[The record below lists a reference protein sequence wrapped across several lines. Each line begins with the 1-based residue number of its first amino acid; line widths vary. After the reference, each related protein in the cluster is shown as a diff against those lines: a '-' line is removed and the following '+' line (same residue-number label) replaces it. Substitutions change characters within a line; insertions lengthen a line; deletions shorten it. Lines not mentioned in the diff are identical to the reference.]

1 MTSPANDP
9 LLQPLKVGHVT
20 LKNRIMSTSHACGL
34 DKDGYPQ
41 EAYQAYHEEKA
52 KGGLALTMFG
62 GSSNVAPDSPNTFRQ
77 LHLGNDGCIPHLQK
91 FAERIHAHGC
101 ALMCQITHLGRRGD
115 PYGDHW
121 LEMIG
126 PSPVRETRH
135 RAIPREMDEH
145 DIARV
150 IKAFGDTAAR
160 CKEGG
165 LDGIETLF
173 GGHLVGQ
180 FLSPVTNK
188 RTDKY
193 GGSLENRARF
203 ALEVYREIRKRTGDK
218 FLVGMRYIVDE
229 GIADGLTFDEAVS
242 VAKMFEDE
250 GLVDFFNAIY
260 GRMDTYYALAMH
272 NMPGMASP
280 IAPWLEKAG
289 AFKREMSRPVFHA
302 ARIADLATARHAI
315 RDGLI
320 DMAAMTRAHIADP
333 HIVAKLMRGEED
345 RIRPCV
351 GATHCMGAHRPT
363 CLHNAAT
370 GRELSGGHDVGKAT
384 ERRKIVVVGAGPA
397 GLEAARVSAERGH
410 QVTVLEAAPQAGGQL
425 LLAKH
430 ASWRKDITG
439 LIDWRV
445 GELEALGVEVRYNTF
460 AEPEDV
466 SALSPDVVII
476 ATGGVPNPG
485 WFEGADLA
493 SSAWDVIGGEA
504 AQGQDVLVYDGT
516 GRHSA
521 MTAAEK
527 LARDGHNVTFVTV
540 DETVAEEQGYAER
553 VGWKREMYKLGFD
566 VLRDRELVG
575 LEKHGNRLKA
585 ILRNEFTG
593 DTQEH
598 TADQVVTDFGTLA
611 VDEVYQQLRAG
622 SANDGVK
629 DIDCLITGKPQ
640 PVRAGNGSYELYR
653 IGDASASRNVAAA
666 VYDALRLCRTL

>member
-1 MTSPANDP
+1 MTTVSKDP
-9 LLQPLKVGHVT
+9 LLQPLNIGHLT

-77 LHLGNDGCIPHLQK
+77 LHLGNDGCIPHLQA
-91 FAERIHAHGC
+91 FAQRIHRHDC
-101 ALMCQITHLGRRGD
+101 AIMCQITHLGRRGD

-135 RAIPREMDEH
+135 RAIPREMDDH

-160 CKEGG
+160 CREGG

-180 FLSPVTNK
+180 FLSPVTNR

-203 ALEVYREIRKRTGDK
+203 ALEVYREIRKRTGSN

-229 GIADGLTFDEAVS
+229 GIADGLSFDDAVT
-242 VAKMFEDE
+242 VARMFEAE

-260 GRMDTYYALAMH
+260 GRMDTYYSLAMH
-272 NMPGMASP
+272 NMPGMASG

-302 ARIADLATARHAI
+302 ARIADVATARHAI
-315 RDGLI
+315 RDGLV

-333 HIVAKLMRGEED
+333 HLVAKLMRGEED

-351 GATHCMGAHRPT
+351 GATHCMGSHRPT

-370 GRELSGGHDVGKAT
+370 GRELAVGHTTQPASAS
-384 ERRKIVVVGAGPA
+384 RKVVVVGGGPA

-410 QVTVLEAAPQAGGQL
+410 EVVLLEASGKLGGQV
-425 LLAKH
+425 LLAKLG
-430 ASWRKDITG
+430 SWRKDISG
-439 LIDWRV
+439 LVDWRA
-445 GELEALGVEVRYNTF
+445 GELDKLGVEVRFNTF
-460 AEPEDV
+460 AERDDV
-466 SALSPDVVII
+466 RALKPDVVIV
-476 ATGGVPNPG
+476 ATGGTPNPG
-485 WFEGADLA
+485 WIDGADLCT
-493 SSAWDVIGGEA
+493 SSWDIIAGAVPAGD
-504 AQGQDVLVYDGT
+504 DVLVYDGT

-521 MTAAEK
+521 MTAAEVLK
-527 LARDGHNVTFVTV
+527 AGGRKVTFVTV
-540 DETVAEEQGYAER
+540 DDGVVEEQGYAER
-553 VGWKREMYKLGFD
+553 AAWKRRMYQLELD
-566 VLRDRELVG
+566 VERDLELVKV
-575 LEKHGNRLKA
+575 ERDGNRLRVF
-585 ILRNEFTG
+585 LHNEFT
-593 DTQEH
+593 DKTHERVV
-598 TADQVVTDFGTLA
+598 DQVVADHGTLPA
-611 VDEVYQQLRAG
+611 DAIFHDLRAD
-622 SANDGVK
+622 AVNDGVK
-629 DIDCLITGKPQ
+629 DIEAFISGRPQ
-640 PVRAGNGSYELYR
+640 PAPEREGYELYR
-653 IGDASASRNVAAA
+653 IGDAAASRNVAAA

>member
-1 MTSPANDP
+1 MNGSTTDP
-9 LLQPLKVGHVT
+9 LLQPLKVGHIT

-77 LHLGNDGCIPHLQK
+77 LHLGNDGCIPHLQR

-101 ALMCQITHLGRRGD
+101 AIMCQITHLGRRGD

-203 ALEVYREIRKRTGDK
+203 ALEVYREIRKRTGSN

-229 GIADGLTFDEAVS
+229 GIADGLTFEEAVA
-242 VAKMFEDE
+242 VARMFEDE

-260 GRMDTYYALAMH
+260 GRMDTYYSLAMH

-370 GRELSGGHDVGKAT
+370 GRELSGGHDVGKA
-384 ERRKIVVVGAGPA
+384 ERCAQDRGGRCRPRRAGSST
-397 GLEAARVSAERGH
+397 GECRARPRGD
-410 QVTVLEAAPQAGGQL
+410 VLEAAPQAGGQV
-425 LLAKH
+425 LLARQG
-430 ASWRKDITG
+430 SWRKDITG
-439 LIDWRV
+439 LVDWRV
-445 GELEALGVEVRYNTF
+445 SELEKLGVDVRYNTY
-460 AEPEDV
+460 AGPGDV
-466 SALSPDVVII
+466 AALDPAVVII
-476 ATGGVPNPG
+476 ATGGVPSPG
-485 WFEGADLA
+485 WYDGADLA
-493 SSAWDVIGGEA
+493 TSAWDVIGGEG
-504 AQGQDVLVYDGT
+504 AQGQDVIVYDGT

-521 MTAAEK
+521 MTAAGI
-527 LARDGHNVTFVTV
+527 AGPRRAQRD
-540 DETVAEEQGYAER
+540 
-553 VGWKREMYKLGFD
+553 
-566 VLRDRELVG
+566 LRHRG
-575 LEKHGNRLKA
+575 
-585 ILRNEFTG
+585 
-593 DTQEH
+593 
-598 TADQVVTDFGTLA
+598 
-611 VDEVYQQLRAG
+611 
-622 SANDGVK
+622 
-629 DIDCLITGKPQ
+629 
-640 PVRAGNGSYELYR
+640 
-653 IGDASASRNVAAA
+653 
-666 VYDALRLCRTL
+666 

>member
-1 MTSPANDP
+1 MNAASRDP
-9 LLQPLKVGHVT
+9 LLQPLTIGHVT

-77 LHLGNDGCIPHLQK
+77 LHLGNDGCIPHLQS

-101 ALMCQITHLGRRGD
+101 AIMCQITHLGRRGD

-121 LEMIG
+121 LEMIA

-150 IKAFGDTAAR
+150 IKAFGDTAER

-180 FLSPVTNK
+180 FLSPMMNK

-203 ALEVYREIRKRTGDK
+203 ALEVYREIRRRTGSR

-229 GIADGLTFDEAVS
+229 GVAEGLTFDDAVT
-242 VAKMFEDE
+242 VAKMFEAE

-272 NMPGMASP
+272 NMPGMASG

-302 ARIADLATARHAI
+302 ARIADVATARHAI

-333 HIVAKLMRGEED
+333 HLVAKLMRGEED

-351 GATHCMGAHRPT
+351 GATHCMGSHRPT

-370 GRELSGGHDVGKAT
+370 GRELTGGHAI
-384 ERRKIVVVGAGPA
+384 EAAPAARKIVVVGSGPA
-397 GLEAARVSAERGH
+397 ELEAARVSAERGH
-410 QVTVLEAAPQAGGQL
+410 DVTVLEAAPMAGGQVR
-425 LLAKH
+425 LAKQ

-439 LIDWRV
+439 LVDWRV
-445 GELEALGVEVRYNTF
+445 NELEKLGVEVRYNTF
-460 AEPEDV
+460 AEQADV
-466 SALSPDVVII
+466 AALQPDVVIV

-485 WFEGADLA
+485 WFDGAELA
-493 SSAWDVIGGEA
+493 TSAWDVIGGGA
-504 AQGQDVLVYDGT
+504 VQGQDVLVYDGT

-521 MTAAEK
+521 MTAAEILTAGGFK
-527 LARDGHNVTFVTV
+527 VTLVTLDDGVV
-540 DETVAEEQGYAER
+540 EEQGYAER
-553 VGWKREMYKLGFD
+553 VSWKRRMYQLGFD
-566 VLRDRELVG
+566 VLRDLELVAV
-575 LEKHGNRLKA
+575 EKAGNRLKA
-585 ILRNEFTG
+585 ILHNEFTG
-593 DTQEH
+593 ENH
-598 TADQVVTDFGTLA
+598 ERIVDQVVADHGTLPA
-611 VDEVYQQLRAG
+611 DTIFHDLRAG
-622 SANDGVK
+622 SGNDGVK
-629 DIDCLITGKPQ
+629 DIDALIAGRAQPPGKP
-640 PVRAGNGSYELYR
+640 GGYELYR
-653 IGDASASRNVAAA
+653 IGDAAASRNVAAA
-666 VYDALRLCRTL
+666 IYDALRLCRTL

>member
-1 MTSPANDP
+1 VNTASKDP
-9 LLQPLKVGHVT
+9 LLQPLTVGHVT

-34 DKDGYPQ
+34 DQDGYPQ

-77 LHLGNDGCIPHLQK
+77 LHLGNDGCIPHLQQ
-91 FAERIHAHGC
+91 FAGRIHKHGC

-135 RAIPREMDEH
+135 RAIPREMDDH

-160 CKEGG
+160 CREGG

-203 ALEVYREIRKRTGDK
+203 ALEVYREIRKRTGSN

-229 GIADGLTFDEAVS
+229 GIADGLTFDDAVS
-242 VAKMFEDE
+242 VAKMFEEE

-272 NMPGMASP
+272 NMPGMASG

-363 CLHNAAT
+363 CFHNAAS
-370 GRELSGGHDVGKAT
+370 GRELTGGHTIEKAPCV
-384 ERRKIVVVGAGPA
+384 RKVVVVGGGPA
-397 GLEAARVSAERGH
+397 GLEAARISAERGH
-410 QVTVLEAAPQAGGQL
+410 KVTLLEASGKLGGQL

-439 LIDWRV
+439 LVDWRAA
-445 GELEALGVEVRYNTF
+445 ELEKLGVEVRFNCF
-460 AEPEDV
+460 AEPDDV
-466 SALSPDVVII
+466 AGLAPGIVII
-476 ATGGVPNPG
+476 ATGGTPNPD
-485 WFEGADLA
+485 WIDGADQCT
-493 SSAWDVIGGEA
+493 SSWDIISGSVPAGD
-504 AQGQDVLVYDGT
+504 DVLVYDGT

-527 LARDGHNVTFVTV
+527 LSVDGHKVTFVTV
-540 DETVAEEQGYAER
+540 DDGVVEEQGYAER
-553 VGWKREMYKLGFD
+553 VSWKRRMYQLGFD
-566 VLRDRELVG
+566 VLRDHELVRV
-575 LEKHGNRLKA
+575 EKDGNRLKA
-585 ILRNEFTG
+585 VLHNEFTG
-593 DTQEH
+593 EVEERVV
-598 TADQVVTDFGTLA
+598 DQVVTDHGTLPA
-611 VDEVYQQLRAG
+611 DAIFHDLRVG
-622 SANDGVK
+622 SANEGVK
-629 DIDCLITGKPQ
+629 DIDALIAGAPQ
-640 PVRAGNGSYELYR
+640 PHGSGDGYELYR
-653 IGDASASRNVAAA
+653 IGDAAASRNVAAA

>member
-9 LLQPLKVGHVT
+9 LLQPLKVGHVN

-188 RTDKY
+188 RTDRY

-229 GIADGLTFDEAVS
+229 GISDGLTFDDAVS

-370 GRELSGGHDVGKAT
+370 GRELSGGHDVGKAA

-410 QVTVLEAAPQAGGQL
+410 QVTMLEAAPQAGGQL

-593 DTQEH
+593 DTQEY

>member
-1 MTSPANDP
+1 M
-9 LLQPLKVGHVT
+9 
-20 LKNRIMSTSHACGL
+20 M
-34 DKDGYPQ
+34 
-41 EAYQAYHEEKA
+41 
-52 KGGLALTMFG
+52 
-62 GSSNVAPDSPNTFRQ
+62 VAFLICRR
-77 LHLGNDGCIPHLQK
+77 

-101 ALMCQITHLGRRGD
+101 AIMCQITHLGRRGD

-145 DIARV
+145 DINRV

-160 CKEGG
+160 CKQGG

-203 ALEVYREIRKRTGDK
+203 ALEVYREIRKRTGSN

-229 GIADGLTFDEAVS
+229 GIADGLTFEDAVA

-260 GRMDTYYALAMH
+260 GRMDTYYSLAMH

-370 GRELSGGHDVGKAT
+370 GRELSGGHDVGKA
-384 ERRKIVVVGAGPA
+384 ERARKVVVVGAGPA

-410 QVTVLEAAPQAGGQL
+410 EVIVLEAAAQAGGQV
-425 LLAKH
+425 LLARQ

-439 LIDWRV
+439 LVDWRV
-445 GELEALGVEVRYNTF
+445 AELETLGVELRYNTL

-485 WFEGADLA
+485 WIDGAELA
-493 SSAWDVIGGEA
+493 TSAWDVIGGEA

-540 DETVAEEQGYAER
+540 DDTVAEEQGYAER

-566 VLRDRELVG
+566 VVRDRELIGV
-575 LEKHGNRLKA
+575 EKHGNRLKA

-593 DTQEH
+593 DTQEQ
-598 TADQVVTDFGTLA
+598 TVDQVVTDFGTLA
-611 VDEVYQQLRAG
+611 VDEVYQQMRAG
-622 SANDGVK
+622 SSNDGVK
-629 DIDCLITGKPQ
+629 DIDALIAGKPQ
-640 PVRAGNGSYELYR
+640 PIQADSGCYELYR

>member
-1 MTSPANDP
+1 MNGSTTDP
-9 LLQPLKVGHVT
+9 LLQPLKVGHIT

-77 LHLGNDGCIPHLQK
+77 LHLGNDGCIPHLQR

-101 ALMCQITHLGRRGD
+101 AIMCQITHLGRRGD

-145 DIARV
+145 DIDRV

-203 ALEVYREIRKRTGDK
+203 ALEVYREIRKRTGSN

-229 GIADGLTFDEAVS
+229 GIADGLTFEEAVA
-242 VAKMFEDE
+242 VARMFEDE

-260 GRMDTYYALAMH
+260 GRMDTYYSLAMH

-370 GRELSGGHDVGKAT
+370 GRELSGGHDVGKA
-384 ERRKIVVVGAGPA
+384 ERARKIVVVGAGPA

-410 QVTVLEAAPQAGGQL
+410 EVIVLEAAAQAGGQV
-425 LLAKH
+425 LLARQ

-439 LIDWRV
+439 LVDWRV
-445 GELEALGVEVRYNTF
+445 AELETLGVEVRYNTF

-485 WFEGADLA
+485 WFDGAELA
-493 SSAWDVIGGEA
+493 TSAWDVIGGEA

-540 DETVAEEQGYAER
+540 DDTVAEEQGYAER

-566 VLRDRELVG
+566 VVRDRELIGV
-575 LEKHGNRLKA
+575 EKHGNRLKA

-593 DTQEH
+593 DTQEQ
-598 TADQVVTDFGTLA
+598 TVDQVVTDFGTLA
-611 VDEVYQQLRAG
+611 VDEVYQQMRAG
-622 SANDGVK
+622 SSNDGVK
-629 DIDCLITGKPQ
+629 DIDALIAGKPQ
-640 PVRAGNGSYELYR
+640 PIQADSGCYELYR

>member
-1 MTSPANDP
+1 MTQISTDP
-9 LLQPLKVGHVT
+9 LLQPLTIGHIT
-20 LKNRIMSTSHACGL
+20 LKNRIMSTSHASGM

-62 GSSNVAPDSPNTFRQ
+62 GSSNVAPDSPNTFNQ
-77 LHLGNDGCIPHLQK
+77 LHLGNDACIPHLQQ
-91 FAERIHAHGC
+91 FSERIHKHGC
-101 ALMCQITHLGRRGD
+101 AIMCQITHLGRRGD

-126 PSPVRETRH
+126 PSPVREPRH

-165 LDGIETLF
+165 LDGLETLF

-180 FLSPVTNK
+180 FLSPATNK

-203 ALEVYREIRKRTGDK
+203 ALEVYREIRKRTGDN

-229 GIADGLTFDEAVS
+229 GVAEGLTFDDAVKAAKLFEA
-242 VAKMFEDE
+242 E

-260 GRMDTYYALAMH
+260 GRMDTYYSLAMH
-272 NMPGMASP
+272 NMANMASG
-280 IAPWLEKAG
+280 IAPWLEKAA

-351 GATHCMGAHRPT
+351 GATHCMSKARPT
-363 CLHNAAT
+363 CLHNPST
-370 GRELSGGHDVGKAT
+370 GRELGVGHSIEKAADP
-384 ERRKIVVVGAGPA
+384 RRIVVVGGGPA
-397 GLEAARVSAERGH
+397 GLEAARVCAERGH
-410 QVTVLEAAPQAGGQL
+410 HVTVLEASGQLGGQL
-425 LLAKH
+425 LLARQ
-430 ASWRKDITG
+430 SLWRKDLVGI
-439 LIDWRV
+439 IDWRV
-445 GELEALGVEVRYNTF
+445 SELEKLGVEVRYNCF
-460 AEPEDV
+460 AEPGDV
-466 SALSPDVVII
+466 TCLSPDVVII

-485 WFEGADLA
+485 WIEGADLCT
-493 SSAWDVIGGEA
+493 SSWDMIAGSVAPGD
-504 AQGQDVLVYDGT
+504 DVLVYDGT

-527 LARDGHNVTFVTV
+527 LSAQGRKVTFVTQDDMV
-540 DETVAEEQGYAER
+540 VEEQAYAER
-553 VGWKREMYKLGFD
+553 VAWKRQMYKLGFE
-566 VLRDRELVG
+566 VMRDRELTGVTQ
-575 LEKHGNRLKA
+575 EGNRLKA
-585 ILRNEFTG
+585 TLYNEFT
-593 DTQEH
+593 DTTEERIF
-598 TADQVVTDFGTLA
+598 DQVVVDHGTIPA
-611 VDEVYQQLRAG
+611 DGIYQDLRAG
-622 SANDGVK
+622 SANEGIK
-629 DIDCLITGKPQ
+629 DIDALIANVPQ
-640 PVRAGNGSYELYR
+640 PKGKRDGYELYR
-653 IGDASASRNVAAA
+653 IGDAAASRNVAAA
-666 VYDALRLCRTL
+666 IYDALRLCRVL

>member
-1 MTSPANDP
+1 MTIPANDP
-9 LLQPLKVGHVT
+9 LLQPLKVGHIT

-77 LHLGNDGCIPHLQK
+77 LHLGNDGCIPHLQR

-101 ALMCQITHLGRRGD
+101 AIMCQITHLGRRGD

-145 DIARV
+145 DISRV

-160 CKEGG
+160 CKDGR

-203 ALEVYREIRKRTGDK
+203 ALEVYREIRKRTGSN

-229 GIADGLTFDEAVS
+229 GIADGLTFDDAVA

-260 GRMDTYYALAMH
+260 GRMDTYYSLAMH

-370 GRELSGGHDVGKAT
+370 GRELSGSHDVGKA
-384 ERRKIVVVGAGPA
+384 ERARKVVVVGAGPA

-410 QVTVLEAAPQAGGQL
+410 EVIVLEAAAHPGGQL
-425 LLAKH
+425 LLARH

-439 LIDWRV
+439 LVDWRV
-445 GELEALGVEVRYNTF
+445 AELETLGVEVRYNTF

-466 SALSPDVVII
+466 RALSPDVVII

-485 WFEGADLA
+485 WFEGAELA
-493 SSAWDVIGGEA
+493 TSAWDVIGGEA
-504 AQGQDVLVYDGT
+504 AQGHDVLVYDGT

-540 DETVAEEQGYAER
+540 DDTVAEEQGYAER

-566 VLRDRELVG
+566 VVRDRELIGV
-575 LEKHGNRLKA
+575 EKHGNRLKA

-593 DTQEH
+593 DTQEQ
-598 TADQVVTDFGTLA
+598 TVDQVVTDFGTLA
-611 VDEVYQQLRAG
+611 VDEVYQQMRAG

-629 DIDCLITGKPQ
+629 DIDALIAGKPQ
-640 PVRAGNGSYELYR
+640 PTQAANGSYELYR

>member
-1 MTSPANDP
+1 MNGSTTDP
-9 LLQPLKVGHVT
+9 LLQPLKVGHIT

-77 LHLGNDGCIPHLQK
+77 LHLGNDGCIPHLQR
-91 FAERIHAHGC
+91 FAERIHSHGC
-101 ALMCQITHLGRRGD
+101 AIMCQITHLGRRGD

-145 DIARV
+145 DIDRV

-203 ALEVYREIRKRTGDK
+203 ALEVYREIRKRTGSN

-229 GIADGLTFDEAVS
+229 GIADGLTFEEAVA
-242 VAKMFEDE
+242 VARMFEDE

-260 GRMDTYYALAMH
+260 GRMDTYYSLAMH

-370 GRELSGGHDVGKAT
+370 GRELSGGHDVGKA
-384 ERRKIVVVGAGPA
+384 ERARKIVVVGAGPA

-410 QVTVLEAAPQAGGQL
+410 EVIVLEAAAQAGGQV
-425 LLAKH
+425 LLARQ

-439 LIDWRV
+439 LVDWRV
-445 GELEALGVEVRYNTF
+445 AELETLGVEVRYNTF

-485 WFEGADLA
+485 WFDGAELA
-493 SSAWDVIGGEA
+493 TSAWDVIGGEA

-540 DETVAEEQGYAER
+540 DDTVAEEQGYAER

-566 VLRDRELVG
+566 VVRDRELIGV
-575 LEKHGNRLKA
+575 EKHGNRLKA

-593 DTQEH
+593 DTQEQ
-598 TADQVVTDFGTLA
+598 TVDQVVTDFGTLA
-611 VDEVYQQLRAG
+611 VDEVYQQMRAG
-622 SANDGVK
+622 SSNDGVK
-629 DIDCLITGKPQ
+629 DIDALIAGKPQ
-640 PVRAGNGSYELYR
+640 PIQADSGCYELYR

>member
-1 MTSPANDP
+1 MTASTNDP
-9 LLQPLKVGHVT
+9 LLQPLQVGHIT

-101 ALMCQITHLGRRGD
+101 AIMCQITHLGRRGD

-121 LEMIG
+121 LEMVA

-150 IKAFGDTAAR
+150 ITAFGDTAAR
-160 CKEGG
+160 CKQGG

-203 ALEVYREIRKRTGDK
+203 ALEVYREIRKRTGSN

-229 GIADGLTFDEAVS
+229 GIADGLTFDDAVT

-370 GRELSGGHDVGKAT
+370 GRELSGGHQVGKA
-384 ERRKIVVVGAGPA
+384 EVQRKIVVVGAGPA

-410 QVTVLEAAPQAGGQL
+410 QVTVLEAAPQAGGQV
-425 LLAKH
+425 LLARQG
-430 ASWRKDITG
+430 SWRRDITG
-439 LIDWRV
+439 LVDWRV
-445 GELEALGVEVRYNTF
+445 SELEKLGVDVRYNTY
-460 AEPEDV
+460 AGPGDV
-466 SALSPDVVII
+466 AALDPAVVII
-476 ATGGVPNPG
+476 ATGGVPSPG
-485 WFEGADLA
+485 WYDGADLA
-493 SSAWDVIGGEA
+493 TSAWDVIGGEA
-504 AQGQDVLVYDGT
+504 AQGQDVIVYDGT

-521 MTAAEK
+521 MTAAGI
-527 LARDGHNVTFVTV
+527 LARDGRNVTFVTV

-566 VLRDRELVG
+566 VLRDLELIG
-575 LEKHGNRLKA
+575 LEKQGNRLKA
-585 ILRNEFTG
+585 VFRNEFTG
-593 DTQEH
+593 DLHER

-611 VDEVYQQLRAG
+611 VDEVYQDLRAG
-622 SANDGVK
+622 SVNDGVK
-629 DIDCLITGKPQ
+629 DIDALIAGKPQ
-640 PVRAGNGSYELYR
+640 PVGSRGTSFELYR
-653 IGDASASRNVAAA
+653 IGDASASRNIAAA
-666 VYDALRLCRTL
+666 IYDALRLCRTL

>member
-229 GIADGLTFDEAVS
+229 GISDGLTFDDAVS

-370 GRELSGGHDVGKAT
+370 GRELSGGHDVGKAA

-485 WFEGADLA
+485 WFEGAELA

-598 TADQVVTDFGTLA
+598 TVDQVVTDFGTLA

>member
-9 LLQPLKVGHVT
+9 LLQPLKVGHVN

-188 RTDKY
+188 RTDRY

-229 GIADGLTFDEAVS
+229 GISDGLTFDDAVS

-370 GRELSGGHDVGKAT
+370 GRELSGGHDVGKAA

-598 TADQVVTDFGTLA
+598 TVDQVVTDFGTLA

>member
-229 GIADGLTFDEAVS
+229 GISDGLTFDDAVS

-370 GRELSGGHDVGKAT
+370 GRELSGGHDVGKAA

-598 TADQVVTDFGTLA
+598 TVDQVVTDFGTLA

>member
-1 MTSPANDP
+1 MTASTNDP
-9 LLQPLKVGHVT
+9 LLQPLQVGHIT

-101 ALMCQITHLGRRGD
+101 AIMCQITHLGRRGD

-121 LEMIG
+121 LEMVA

-150 IKAFGDTAAR
+150 ITAFGDTAAR
-160 CKEGG
+160 CKQGG

-203 ALEVYREIRKRTGDK
+203 ALEVYREIRKRTGSN

-229 GIADGLTFDEAVS
+229 GIADGLTFDDAVT

-370 GRELSGGHDVGKAT
+370 GRELSGGHQVGKA
-384 ERRKIVVVGAGPA
+384 EVQRKIVVVGAGPA

-410 QVTVLEAAPQAGGQL
+410 QVTVLEAAPQAGGQV
-425 LLAKH
+425 LLARQG
-430 ASWRKDITG
+430 SWRRDITG
-439 LIDWRV
+439 LVDWRV
-445 GELEALGVEVRYNTF
+445 SELEKLGVDVRYNTY
-460 AEPEDV
+460 AGPGDV
-466 SALSPDVVII
+466 AALDPAVVII
-476 ATGGVPNPG
+476 ATGGVPSPG
-485 WFEGADLA
+485 WYDGADLA
-493 SSAWDVIGGEA
+493 TSAWDVIGGEG
-504 AQGQDVLVYDGT
+504 AQGQDVIVYDGT

-521 MTAAEK
+521 MTAAGM
-527 LARDGHNVTFVTV
+527 LARDGRNVTFVTV

-566 VLRDRELVG
+566 VLRDLELIG
-575 LEKHGNRLKA
+575 LEKQGNRLKA
-585 ILRNEFTG
+585 VFRNEFTG
-593 DTQEH
+593 DLHER

-611 VDEVYQQLRAG
+611 VDEVYQDLRAG
-622 SANDGVK
+622 SVNDGVK
-629 DIDCLITGKPQ
+629 DIDALIAGKPQ
-640 PVRAGNGSYELYR
+640 PVGSRGTSFELYR
-653 IGDASASRNVAAA
+653 IGDASASRNIAAA
-666 VYDALRLCRTL
+666 IYDALRLCRTL

>member
-1 MTSPANDP
+1 MQPAANDP
-9 LLQPLKVGHVT
+9 LLQPLTVGHVT
-20 LKNRIMSTSHACGL
+20 FKNRIMSTSHACGL

-77 LHLGNDGCIPHLQK
+77 LHLGNDGCIPHLQR
-91 FAERIHAHGC
+91 FADRIHAHGC
-101 ALMCQITHLGRRGD
+101 AIMCQITHLGRRGD

-135 RAIPREMDEH
+135 RAIPREMDQY
-145 DIARV
+145 DIDRV
-150 IKAFGDTAAR
+150 VKAFGDTAAR

-180 FLSPVTNK
+180 FLSPVMNK
-188 RTDKY
+188 RTDRY
-193 GGSLENRARF
+193 GGSVENRARF
-203 ALEVYREIRKRTGDK
+203 ALEVYREIRRRTGSR

-229 GIADGLTFDEAVS
+229 GIADGLTFEDAVT
-242 VAKMFEDE
+242 VAKMFEEE

-260 GRMDTYYALAMH
+260 GRMDTSYALAMH
-272 NMPGMASP
+272 NMPSMASG
-280 IAPWLEKAG
+280 IAPWLDKAG

-302 ARIADLATARHAI
+302 ARIADVATARHAI

-333 HIVAKLMRGEED
+333 HLVAKLMRGEED

-370 GRELSGGHDVGKAT
+370 GRELSGGHTIEKAAT
-384 ERRKIVVVGAGPA
+384 ARKVVVVGAGPA

-410 QVTVLEAAPQAGGQL
+410 DVTVLEAASQPGGQL
-425 LLAKH
+425 LLARH
-430 ASWRKDITG
+430 ASWRKDIAG
-439 LIDWRV
+439 LVDWRV
-445 GELEALGVEVRYNTF
+445 SELEKLGVTMRYNTL
-460 AEPEDV
+460 AEPSDV
-466 SALSPDVVII
+466 AALAPDVVVI

-485 WFEGADLA
+485 WFEGANLA
-493 SSAWDVIGGEA
+493 TSSWDVIGSDA
-504 AQGQDVLVYDGT
+504 AQAGDVLVYDGT

-521 MTAAEK
+521 ITAAEK
-527 LARDGHNVTFVTV
+527 LALAGRAVTFVTL

-553 VGWKREMYKLGFD
+553 VGWKRQVYKHGFE
-566 VLRDRELVG
+566 VLRDLELVRI
-575 LEKHGNRLKA
+575 EKHGNRLKA
-585 ILRNEFTG
+585 VLHNEFTG
-593 DTQEH
+593 EDIERL
-598 TADQVVTDFGTLA
+598 ADQIVTDHGTLA
-611 VDEVYQQLRAG
+611 ADEVYQAMRDGAV
-622 SANDGVK
+622 NKGVK
-629 DIDCLITGKPQ
+629 DIDALIAGKPQ
-640 PVRAGNGSYELYR
+640 PLTATGHDYELYR
-653 IGDASASRNVAAA
+653 IGDAAASRNVAAA

>member
-1 MTSPANDP
+1 MTAAANDP
-9 LLQPLKVGHVT
+9 LLQPLQVGHLT

-34 DKDGYPQ
+34 DKDGHPQ

-77 LHLGNDGCIPHLQK
+77 LHLGSDGCIPHLQR
-91 FAERIHAHGC
+91 FAERVHSHGC
-101 ALMCQITHLGRRGD
+101 AIMCQITHLGRRGD

-180 FLSPVTNK
+180 FLSPVMNK

-203 ALEVYREIRKRTGDK
+203 ALEVYREIRKRTGSN
-218 FLVGMRYIVDE
+218 FLVGMRYVVDE
-229 GIADGLTFDEAVS
+229 GIAEGLTFEDAVT
-242 VAKMFEDE
+242 VARMFEAE

-272 NMPGMASP
+272 NMPGMASGL
-280 IAPWLEKAG
+280 APWLEKAG
-289 AFKREMSRPVFHA
+289 AFKREVSRPVFHA

-315 RDGLI
+315 HDGLI

-370 GRELSGGHDVGKAT
+370 GRELAGGHDVGKADAA
-384 ERRKIVVVGAGPA
+384 RKVVVVGAGPA
-397 GLEAARVSAERGH
+397 GLEAARVLAERGH
-410 QVTVLEAAPQAGGQL
+410 AVTVLEAAPQAGGQV
-425 LLAKH
+425 LLAKQ
-430 ASWRKDITG
+430 ASWRRDIAG
-439 LIDWRV
+439 LVDWRV
-445 GELEALGVEVRYNTF
+445 SELDKLGVEVRYNTF
-460 AEPEDV
+460 AEPADV
-466 SALSPDVVII
+466 AALAPDVVII
-476 ATGGVPNPG
+476 ATGGTPNPG
-485 WFEGADLA
+485 WIEGAQLCT
-493 SSAWDVIGGEA
+493 SSWDIISSTVQPGGE
-504 AQGQDVLVYDGT
+504 VLVYDGT

-527 LARDGHNVTFVTV
+527 LVTTGHKVSFVTL
-540 DETVAEEQGYAER
+540 DDTVAEEQGYAER
-553 VGWKREMYKLGFD
+553 VSWKRRMYQLGLD
-566 VLRDRELVG
+566 VQRDLELVG
-575 LEKHGNRLKA
+575 VQQEGNRLKA
-585 ILRNEFTG
+585 ILHNEFTG
-593 DTQEH
+593 ERIERVVDMVVAEH
-598 TADQVVTDFGTLA
+598 GTLPA
-611 VDEVYQQLRAG
+611 DAIYADLRAG
-622 SANDGVK
+622 SVNDGIK
-629 DIDCLITGKPQ
+629 DIDALIGGKPQ
-640 PVRAGNGSYELYR
+640 PRGSHDGRYELYR
-653 IGDASASRNVAAA
+653 IGDAAASRNVAAA

>member
-1 MTSPANDP
+1 MNGSTTDP
-9 LLQPLKVGHVT
+9 LLQPLKVGHIT

-77 LHLGNDGCIPHLQK
+77 LHLGNDGCIPHLQR

-101 ALMCQITHLGRRGD
+101 AIMCQITHLGRRGD

-145 DIARV
+145 DIDRV

-203 ALEVYREIRKRTGDK
+203 ALEVYREIRKRTGSN

-229 GIADGLTFDEAVS
+229 GIADGLTFEEAVA
-242 VAKMFEDE
+242 VARMFEDE

-260 GRMDTYYALAMH
+260 GRMDTYYSLAMH

-370 GRELSGGHDVGKAT
+370 GRELSGGHDVGKA
-384 ERRKIVVVGAGPA
+384 ERARKIVVVGAGPA

-410 QVTVLEAAPQAGGQL
+410 EVIVLEAAAQAGGQV
-425 LLAKH
+425 LLARQ

-439 LIDWRV
+439 LVDWRV
-445 GELEALGVEVRYNTF
+445 AELENLGVEVRYNTF

-485 WFEGADLA
+485 WFDGAELA
-493 SSAWDVIGGEA
+493 TSAWDVIGGEA

-540 DETVAEEQGYAER
+540 DDTVAEEQGYAER

-566 VLRDRELVG
+566 VVRDRELIGV
-575 LEKHGNRLKA
+575 EKHGNRLKA

-593 DTQEH
+593 DTQEQ
-598 TADQVVTDFGTLA
+598 TVDQVVTDFGTLA
-611 VDEVYQQLRAG
+611 VDEVYQQMRAG
-622 SANDGVK
+622 SSNDGVK
-629 DIDCLITGKPQ
+629 DIDALIAGKPQ
-640 PVRAGNGSYELYR
+640 PIQADSGCYELYR

>member
-9 LLQPLKVGHVT
+9 LLQPLKVGHVN

-188 RTDKY
+188 RTDRY

-229 GIADGLTFDEAVS
+229 GISDGLTFDDAVS

-370 GRELSGGHDVGKAT
+370 GRELSGGHDVGKAA

-410 QVTVLEAAPQAGGQL
+410 QVTMLEAAPQAGGQL

-485 WFEGADLA
+485 WFEGAELA

-593 DTQEH
+593 DTQEY

>member
-1 MTSPANDP
+1 MTASTNDP
-9 LLQPLKVGHVT
+9 LLQPLQVGHIT

-101 ALMCQITHLGRRGD
+101 AIMCQITHLGRRGD

-121 LEMIG
+121 LEMVA

-150 IKAFGDTAAR
+150 ITAFGDTAAR
-160 CKEGG
+160 CKQGG

-203 ALEVYREIRKRTGDK
+203 ALEVYREIRKRTGSN

-229 GIADGLTFDEAVS
+229 GIADGLTFDDAVT

-370 GRELSGGHDVGKAT
+370 GRELSSGHQVGKA
-384 ERRKIVVVGAGPA
+384 EVQRKIVVVGAGPA

-410 QVTVLEAAPQAGGQL
+410 QVTVLEAAPQAGGQV
-425 LLAKH
+425 LLARQG
-430 ASWRKDITG
+430 SWRRDITG
-439 LIDWRV
+439 LVDWRV
-445 GELEALGVEVRYNTF
+445 SELEKLGVDVRYNTY
-460 AEPEDV
+460 AGPGDV
-466 SALSPDVVII
+466 AALDPAVVII
-476 ATGGVPNPG
+476 ATGGVPSPG
-485 WFEGADLA
+485 WYDGADLA
-493 SSAWDVIGGEA
+493 TSAWDVIGGEA
-504 AQGQDVLVYDGT
+504 AQGQDVIVYDGT

-521 MTAAEK
+521 MTAAGI
-527 LARDGHNVTFVTV
+527 LARDGRNVTFVTV

-566 VLRDRELVG
+566 VLRDLELIG
-575 LEKHGNRLKA
+575 LEKQGNRLKA
-585 ILRNEFTG
+585 VFRNEFTG
-593 DTQEH
+593 DLHER
-598 TADQVVTDFGTLA
+598 TADQVVTDFGTLT
-611 VDEVYQQLRAG
+611 VDEVYQDLRAG
-622 SANDGVK
+622 SVNDGVK
-629 DIDCLITGKPQ
+629 DIDALIAGKPQ
-640 PVRAGNGSYELYR
+640 PVGSRGTSFELYR
-653 IGDASASRNVAAA
+653 IGDASASRNIAAA
-666 VYDALRLCRTL
+666 IYDALRLCRTL

>member
-1 MTSPANDP
+1 MTASTNDP
-9 LLQPLKVGHVT
+9 LLQPLQVGHIT

-101 ALMCQITHLGRRGD
+101 AIMCQITHLGRRGD

-121 LEMIG
+121 LEMVA

-150 IKAFGDTAAR
+150 ITAFGDTAAR
-160 CKEGG
+160 CKQGG

-203 ALEVYREIRKRTGDK
+203 ALEVYREIRKRTGSN

-229 GIADGLTFDEAVS
+229 GIADGLTFDDAVT

-370 GRELSGGHDVGKAT
+370 GRELSGGHQVGKA
-384 ERRKIVVVGAGPA
+384 EVQRKIVVVGAGPA

-410 QVTVLEAAPQAGGQL
+410 QVTVLEAAPQAGGQV
-425 LLAKH
+425 LLARQG
-430 ASWRKDITG
+430 SWRRDITG
-439 LIDWRV
+439 LVDWRV
-445 GELEALGVEVRYNTF
+445 SELEKLGVDVRYNTY
-460 AEPEDV
+460 AGPGDV
-466 SALSPDVVII
+466 AALDPAVVII
-476 ATGGVPNPG
+476 ATGGVPSPG
-485 WFEGADLA
+485 WYDGADLA
-493 SSAWDVIGGEA
+493 TSAWDVIGGEA
-504 AQGQDVLVYDGT
+504 AQGQDVIVYDGT

-521 MTAAEK
+521 MTAAGM
-527 LARDGHNVTFVTV
+527 LARDGRNVTFVTV

-566 VLRDRELVG
+566 VLRDLELIG
-575 LEKHGNRLKA
+575 LEKQGNRLKA
-585 ILRNEFTG
+585 VFRNEFTG
-593 DTQEH
+593 DLHER

-611 VDEVYQQLRAG
+611 VDEVYQDLRAG
-622 SANDGVK
+622 SVNDGVK
-629 DIDCLITGKPQ
+629 DIDALIAGKPQ
-640 PVRAGNGSYELYR
+640 PVGSRGTSFELYR
-653 IGDASASRNVAAA
+653 IGDASASRNIAAA
-666 VYDALRLCRTL
+666 IYDALRLCRTL

>member
-1 MTSPANDP
+1 MHAPANDP
-9 LLQPLKVGHVT
+9 LLQPLTVGHLT

-77 LHLGNDGCIPHLQK
+77 LHLGSDGCIPHLQR
-91 FAERIHAHGC
+91 FAGRIHAHGC
-101 ALMCQITHLGRRGD
+101 AIMCQITHLGRRGD

-135 RAIPREMDEH
+135 RAIPREMDQY
-145 DIARV
+145 DIDRV
-150 IKAFGDTAAR
+150 VKAFGDTAAR

-180 FLSPVTNK
+180 FLSPVMNK
-188 RTDKY
+188 RTDRY

-203 ALEVYREIRKRTGDK
+203 ALEVYREIRKRTGSR

-229 GIADGLTFDEAVS
+229 GIADGLTFEDAVT
-242 VAKMFEDE
+242 VAKMFEEE

-260 GRMDTYYALAMH
+260 GRMDTNYALAMH
-272 NMPGMASP
+272 NMPGMASG
-280 IAPWLEKAG
+280 IAPWLDKAG

-302 ARIADLATARHAI
+302 ARIADVATARHAI

-333 HIVAKLMRGEED
+333 HLVAKLMRGEED

-370 GRELSGGHDVGKAT
+370 GRELSGGHTIEKAPAA
-384 ERRKIVVVGAGPA
+384 RKVVVVGAGPG

-410 QVTVLEAAPQAGGQL
+410 DVTVLEAASQPGGQL
-425 LLAKH
+425 LLARH
-430 ASWRKDITG
+430 ASWRRDITG
-439 LIDWRV
+439 LVDWRV
-445 GELEALGVEVRYNTF
+445 SELEKLGVTVRYNVL
-460 AEPEDV
+460 AEPADV
-466 SALSPDVVII
+466 AALSPDVVII
-476 ATGGVPNPG
+476 ATGGVPNAG
-485 WFEGADLA
+485 WFQGAELA
-493 SSAWDVIGGEA
+493 TSSWDVIGSDTMPAGE
-504 AQGQDVLVYDGT
+504 VLVYDGT

-527 LARDGHNVTFVTV
+527 LALAGRTVTFVTL

-553 VGWKREMYKLGFD
+553 VGWKRQLYKHGFE
-566 VLRDRELVG
+566 VLRDLELVRI
-575 LEKHGNRLKA
+575 EPQGNRLRA
-585 ILRNEFTG
+585 VLHNEFTG
-593 DTQEH
+593 EDIERVVDH
-598 TADQVVTDFGTLA
+598 VVTDHGTLA
-611 VDEVYQQLRAG
+611 VDEVYQAMRDGAI
-622 SANDGVK
+622 NKGVK
-629 DIDCLITGKPQ
+629 DIETLIAGKPQ
-640 PVRAGNGSYELYR
+640 PLTAKAGDYELYR
-653 IGDASASRNVAAA
+653 IGDAAASRNVAAA

>member
-1 MTSPANDP
+1 MTASTNDP
-9 LLQPLKVGHVT
+9 LLQPLQVGHIT

-101 ALMCQITHLGRRGD
+101 AIMCQITHLGRRGD

-121 LEMIG
+121 LEMVA

-150 IKAFGDTAAR
+150 ITAFGDTAAR
-160 CKEGG
+160 CKQGG

-203 ALEVYREIRKRTGDK
+203 ALEVYREIRKRTGSN

-229 GIADGLTFDEAVS
+229 GIADGLTFDDAVT

-370 GRELSGGHDVGKAT
+370 GRELSGGHQVGKA
-384 ERRKIVVVGAGPA
+384 EVQRKVVVVGAGPA

-410 QVTVLEAAPQAGGQL
+410 QVTVLEAAPQAGGQV
-425 LLAKH
+425 LLARQG
-430 ASWRKDITG
+430 SWRRDITG
-439 LIDWRV
+439 LVDWRV
-445 GELEALGVEVRYNTF
+445 SELEKLGVDVRYNTY
-460 AEPEDV
+460 AGPGDV
-466 SALSPDVVII
+466 AALDPAVVII
-476 ATGGVPNPG
+476 ATGGVPSPG
-485 WFEGADLA
+485 WYDGADLA
-493 SSAWDVIGGEA
+493 TSAWDVIGGEA
-504 AQGQDVLVYDGT
+504 AQGQDVIVYDGT

-521 MTAAEK
+521 MTAAGM
-527 LARDGHNVTFVTV
+527 LARDGRNVTFVTV

-566 VLRDRELVG
+566 VLRDLELIG
-575 LEKHGNRLKA
+575 LEKQGNRLKA
-585 ILRNEFTG
+585 VFRNEFTG
-593 DTQEH
+593 DLHER

-611 VDEVYQQLRAG
+611 VDEVYQDLRAG
-622 SANDGVK
+622 SVNDGVK
-629 DIDCLITGKPQ
+629 DIDALIAGKPQ
-640 PVRAGNGSYELYR
+640 PVGSRGTSFELYR
-653 IGDASASRNVAAA
+653 IGDASASRNIAAA
-666 VYDALRLCRTL
+666 IYDALRLCRTL

>member
-1 MTSPANDP
+1 
-9 LLQPLKVGHVT
+9 
-20 LKNRIMSTSHACGL
+20 
-34 DKDGYPQ
+34 
-41 EAYQAYHEEKA
+41 
-52 KGGLALTMFG
+52 
-62 GSSNVAPDSPNTFRQ
+62 
-77 LHLGNDGCIPHLQK
+77 
-91 FAERIHAHGC
+91 
-101 ALMCQITHLGRRGD
+101 MCQITHLGRRGD

-145 DIARV
+145 DIDRV

-203 ALEVYREIRKRTGDK
+203 ALEVYREIRKRTGSN

-229 GIADGLTFDEAVS
+229 GIADGLTFEEAVA
-242 VAKMFEDE
+242 VARMFEDE

-260 GRMDTYYALAMH
+260 GRMDTYYSLAMH

-370 GRELSGGHDVGKAT
+370 GRELSGGHDVGKA
-384 ERRKIVVVGAGPA
+384 ERARKVVVVGAGPA

-410 QVTVLEAAPQAGGQL
+410 EVIVLEAAAQAGGQV
-425 LLAKH
+425 LLARQ

-439 LIDWRV
+439 LVDWRV
-445 GELEALGVEVRYNTF
+445 AELETLGVEVRYNTF

-485 WFEGADLA
+485 WFDGAELA
-493 SSAWDVIGGEA
+493 TSAWDVIGGEA

-540 DETVAEEQGYAER
+540 DDTVAEEQGYAER

-566 VLRDRELVG
+566 VVRDRELIGV
-575 LEKHGNRLKA
+575 EKHGNRLKA

-593 DTQEH
+593 DTQEQ
-598 TADQVVTDFGTLA
+598 TVDQVVTDFGTLA
-611 VDEVYQQLRAG
+611 VDEVYQQMRAG
-622 SANDGVK
+622 SSNDGVK
-629 DIDCLITGKPQ
+629 DIDALIAGKPQ
-640 PVRAGNGSYELYR
+640 PIQADSGCYELYR

>member
-229 GIADGLTFDEAVS
+229 GISDGLTFDDAVS

-370 GRELSGGHDVGKAT
+370 GRELSGGHDVGKAA

-425 LLAKH
+425 LLANH

-598 TADQVVTDFGTLA
+598 TVDQVVTDFGTLA